1 VRGLDYYTG
10 TVFEVTSVDLGA
22 QKAFIAGGRYNG
34 LVEEMGGPPTP
45 AIGFAIG
52 VERLALISTATIFKQ
67 GPSYLFAYVGEKA
80 KNYLVPILRSFVS
93 KGLSL
98 KFAYEGKSL
107 KSQMRYAD
115 SMGSDYVLI
124 LGDDEIKKGII
135 VMRDMRR
142 KMQYELPLD
151 PEDMIRESLKL
162 TNNFT
167 VS

>member
-1 VRGLDYYTG
+1 
-10 TVFEVTSVDLGA
+10 
-22 QKAFIAGGRYNG
+22 
-34 LVEEMGGPPTP
+34 
-45 AIGFAIG
+45 
-52 VERLALISTATIFKQ
+52 
-67 GPSYLFAYVGEKA
+67 
-80 KNYLVPILRSFVS
+80 
-93 KGLSL
+93 
-98 KFAYEGKSL
+98 
-107 KSQMRYAD
+107 MRYAD